1 MQVQVLRC
9 TEIVKKHVISRLP
22 DGTVTSQDVDCSP
35 EEEAEKLAF
44 WQHNIDNPPPALEY
58 VNLQELLAEI
68 NQLKARLNAAN
79 IPNPPGPP
87 ATPPGQSQAQKK
99 AK

>member
-1 MQVQVLRC
+1 M
-9 TEIVKKHVISRLP
+9 KKHVIRRLE
-22 DGTVTSQDVDCSP
+22 DGAFVGEDVDCSAQ
-35 EEEAEKLAF
+35 EEEAILAEWAF
-44 WQHNIDNPPPALEY
+44 NAANPPAPLVFVKASD
-58 VNLQELLAEI
+58 LLAEI

-87 ATPPGQSQAQKK
+87 ATPPGQSQAPQK